1 MLFFLVFAYFIIFM
15 FRLIITRVYWDGLF
29 TKKEFISSL
38 SCVSGTVI
46 VSVLYVRQF
55 IKVKTSTSIVSPIS
69 SDSLFWWLL
78 LFCLKVIALLE
89 LPWVS
94 VVSLLVSSVPS
105 IRSVNVCSFVF
116 VSVISIPIICSV
128 LNIAFLFIR
137 VSVTHVF
144 WFSYWYPVFIKPLFF
159 FWKPLFG
166 LQLSC
171 LTLCSPLF
179 LQNYCNF
186 LIETT
191 FN

>member
-1 MLFFLVFAYFIIFM
+1 M
-15 FRLIITRVYWDGLF
+15 FRLIITRLYWDGLF

-55 IKVKTSTSIVSPIS
+55 IKVKTSASIVSPIS

-116 VSVISIPIICSV
+116 LSVISIPIICSV

-144 WFSYWYPVFIKPLFF
+144 WFSYWHPVFIKPLLF

-171 LTLCSPLF
+171 LTLRSPLF